1 MAHEIARDLFGALRE
16 LPSGRRGRPSHLWSQ
31 EAENRV
37 ILGLAMGYTDK
48 EIAFGLGIS
57 APTLRKHYLSA
68 LKKREMQRT
77 RFELWRAEVLANEA
91 NAGNVGAM
99 KELTKIVEKRDRYLA
114 EERLRSGRSD
124 EEPKGKKE
132 QRREA
137 AAKAVEG
144 TDDGWGDLLKP
155 GHPLP
160 N

>member
-1 MAHEIARDLFGALRE
+1 MAGEIARDLFGGLRE

-37 ILGLAMGYTDK
+37 ILGLAMGYSDK

-57 APTLRKHYLSA
+57 TPTLRKHYFSV
-68 LKKREMQRT
+68 LKRRDMQRT

-91 NAGNVGAM
+91 AAGNVGAM
-99 KELTKIVEKRDRYLA
+99 KELTKIVEKRDRHLA
-114 EERLRSGRSD
+114 EERLRNARPD

-137 AAKAVEG
+137 AGKIAGGEA
-144 TDDGWGDLLKP
+144 DLWGDDLKP
-155 GHPLP
+155 GLH
-160 N
+160 